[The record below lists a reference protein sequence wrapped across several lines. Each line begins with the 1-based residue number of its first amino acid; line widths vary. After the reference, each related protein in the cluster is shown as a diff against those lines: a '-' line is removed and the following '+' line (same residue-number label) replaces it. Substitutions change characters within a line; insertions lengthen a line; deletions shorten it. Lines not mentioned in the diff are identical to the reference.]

1 MSNKGSIRNKI
12 ILGVLGFTVA
22 ILLISVA
29 CFFVSKRKYQNLNN
43 FMSEVEVRAAV
54 RRGRPNAVTNIV
66 MIDPAE

>member
-12 ILGVLGFTVA
+12 ILGVLGFTVS

-29 CFFVSKRKYQNLNN
+29 CFFISKKKYQNLSN
-43 FMSEVEVRAAV
+43 FYREVEIRAAA
-54 RRGRPNAVTNIV
+54 RRGRPNAVTNVV